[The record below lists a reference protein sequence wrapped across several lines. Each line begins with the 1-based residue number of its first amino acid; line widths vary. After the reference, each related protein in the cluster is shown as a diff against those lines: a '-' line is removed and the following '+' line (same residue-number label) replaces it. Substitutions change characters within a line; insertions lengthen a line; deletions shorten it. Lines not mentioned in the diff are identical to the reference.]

1 MEMRRAGAPAT
12 AGCPAALLPA
22 PCSAG
27 RASLSDVCPGEEPTA
42 PCISSGVLLVLT
54 ITLFLALMLGISREN
69 NRNRERSDAVEG
81 REANSFSIRTEME
94 RFGGLLRTQ

>member
-1 MEMRRAGAPAT
+1 MRRAGAPAT

-54 ITLFLALMLGISREN
+54 VTLSLALMLGIIREQ
-69 NRNRERSDAVEG
+69 
-81 REANSFSIRTEME
+81 
-94 RFGGLLRTQ
+94 LK